1 MVNAKMGLYDS
12 LCLFY
17 ALERKGKDERRGRV
31 RRSGRCIGVRN
42 IILMGGRERDG
53 EEMG

>member
-17 ALERKGKDERRGRV
+17 ALERKGKTRGARAGG
-31 RRSGRCIGVRN
+31 GRCIGVRN